1 MTRIACILDV
11 LYGGKWGSLAVVIQP
26 QQLWPRGKEILG
38 QEQPACNLG
47 TQGSVKYDPAQ
58 TTTQQT
64 EIFEYFNVNPEDIP
78 NEMRVEAKELIR
90 TLEIIHQ
97 LCGDCGS
104 RAQY

>member
-1 MTRIACILDV
+1 M
-11 LYGGKWGSLAVVIQP
+11 IQHK
-26 QQLWPRGKEILG
+26 QQ
-38 QEQPACNLG
+38 
-47 TQGSVKYDPAQ
+47 
-58 TTTQQT
+58 TQQT